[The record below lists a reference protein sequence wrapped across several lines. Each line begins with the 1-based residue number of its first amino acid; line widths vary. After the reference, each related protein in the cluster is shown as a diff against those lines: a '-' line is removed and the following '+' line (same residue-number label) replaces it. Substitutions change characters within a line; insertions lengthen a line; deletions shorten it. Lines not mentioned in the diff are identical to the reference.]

1 MRTEYRDFVHRLL
14 LLTDKQLALL
24 LGSLLLV
31 LAAAGYGFDVQPFS
45 RTADALDIQL
55 AAQQT
60 HLSQQQRV
68 LLRQRS
74 RAEWQ
79 TAIAAIAPS
88 PAALPSLPQHI
99 LAPLNA
105 AGGRLIQWL
114 PAKDA
119 ALSDG
124 LQQQG
129 TFTLQLPY
137 LGLVTLLQQLLTQS
151 ATPVAVEQLSISL
164 ARENSLNR
172 ENSLARENSSAREGD
187 SAEATGA
194 LLNVTLKLAAYRGQI
209 GHEQKEQAVRQ
220 FSLPVLRD
228 PFSPRRPL
236 RCSARDREPDFPQ
249 LAGIIGNAKQFTGW
263 LLISAGEWF
272 KARAG
277 EVLPHHG
284 GHIDEVTDT
293 QVRITFTQPRCGE
306 QQQILTL
313 AGQASLQAVH
323 GEQYSAG
330 HEGQYYEI

>member
-1 MRTEYRDFVHRLL
+1 MRTEYRDFIHRLL

-24 LGSLLLV
+24 FGSLLLV
-31 LAAAGYGFDVQPFS
+31 LAAAGYGFGIQPFS
-45 RTADALDIQL
+45 RTAEALDIQL

-88 PAALPSLPQHI
+88 PASLPSLPQHI

-151 ATPVAVEQLSISL
+151 PTPVAVEQLAITPTRNDK
-164 ARENSLNR
+164 A
-172 ENSLARENSSAREGD
+172 AEGPN
-187 SAEATGA
+187 A
-194 LLNVTLKLAAYRGQI
+194 LLDVTLKLAAYRGQVS
-209 GHEQKEQAVRQ
+209 GEQKQQAVRQ

-249 LAGIIGNAKQFTGW
+249 LAGTIGSAKQVTGW
-263 LLISAGEWF
+263 LLLSAGEWF
-272 KARAG
+272 KAQAG
-277 EVLPHHG
+277 ENLPLNG
-284 GHIDEVTDT
+284 GTIDEVTDT

-313 AGQASLQAVH
+313 AGQASTP
-323 GEQYSAG
+323 AG
-330 HEGQYYEI
+330 HEGQYSADHEGQYHEI